1 MLRRKLIVRFVAVI
15 LPILRYELPIKK
27 ELHITYDVSLELY
40 ENRQVSAG
48 KYEAGGILL
57 GSIYDDFIQIEA
69 ISTPGGSDIRKPSF
83 FQRDR
88 DRAQRLI
95 NQAHEYS
102 QGITNYLGEWHTH
115 YQKTPR
121 PSSLDISE
129 MQKTFEKSKL
139 PLQFIVAIIVGNSD
153 FIGNLWVGFQD
164 KDGLQPCSILN
175 A

>member
-1 MLRRKLIVRFVAVI
+1 MVS
-15 LPILRYELPIKK
+15 LPILRYELPINK
-27 ELHITYDVSLELY
+27 ELRLTYDVSLELY
-40 ENRQVSAG
+40 ENRQVSAEE
-48 KYEAGGILL
+48 YEAGGILL

-69 ISTPGGSDIRKPSF
+69 ISIPGGSDIRKPFF

-102 QGITNYLGEWHTH
+102 QGLTNYLGEWHTH
-115 YQKTPR
+115 YQKIPQ

-129 MQKTFEKSKL
+129 MQKTFEKSKI

-164 KDGLQPCSILN
+164 KNGLRLCSEQTD
-175 A
+175 